1 MQSDNE
7 ATGRGRVTV
16 IITDN
21 ELLCIHVFADAPR
34 PVLPAIHDDGSGI
47 YKFSLLGGAGLDSS
61 VNRTVTV
68 TIRGGDGTYQSVAV
82 AACKQTGGTPFVP
95 HDLQDLWKLN
105 AVAAAI
111 LPASKTSTIA
121 VMLGGNKT
129 TVTAVPA
136 GDNVWLAPAV
146 SSIGSAPDVP
156 GMNLSLYSP
165 KTAPWTSESD
175 VEGYQC
181 LSIINWSNLHYSA
194 WLHWE
199 MCINWVDTCVKTTMS

>member
-1 MQSDNE
+1 MQFDNE

-34 PVLPAIHDDGSGI
+34 PVLPAIHDEGSGI

-61 VNRTVTV
+61 VNRTVTL
-68 TIRGGDGTYQSVAV
+68 TIRDGDQTYQSVAV

-111 LPASKTSTIA
+111 LPASNSSIT

-129 TVTAVPA
+129 TVT

-165 KTAPWTSESD
+165 KTAPWTSEGD
-175 VEGYQC
+175 GEGVQC

-194 WLHWE
+194 WLRWGT
-199 MCINWVDTCVKTTMS
+199 CTNWVHTCVKTTVS